1 MNWELFGDTECTP
14 LQPNLRGICSRLTDR
29 EAEIALLLRKRL
41 PVVQIGA
48 LLGISPRTAE
58 RYVYHIYEKTN
69 AKNRAEL
76 LCRRVRMSAIADQL
90 RISRRTV
97 ESHAMHIY
105 RKLHFANREDL
116 IRDIAGEPR

>member
-1 MNWELFGDTECTP
+1 
-14 LQPNLRGICSRLTDR
+14 
-29 EAEIALLLRKRL
+29 
-41 PVVQIGA
+41 
-48 LLGISPRTAE
+48 
-58 RYVYHIYEKTN
+58 VYHIYEKTN

-97 ESHAMHIY
+97 ESHAVHIY
-105 RKLHFANREDL
+105 RKLHVANREDL